1 MLRLRLAVD
10 EHRADAV
17 TEALEG
23 TGGVHRIVALKPER
37 AGTGV
42 VLAADV
48 MPSVADR
55 VVTMIRD
62 WEVDDA
68 DYLLTRQEVV
78 APSPP
83 HGHYSRGEGFAWIE
97 IMGQARTHSRVLG
110 QYLALMAVAAV
121 LGAIGVLTDNPI
133 LVVGAMAV
141 SPDILPISAACVGIV
156 AGRFPLARRAIGAL
170 LLGIVLTW
178 AVAAALA
185 WGLQAVG
192 ILSSGYEVHEENLHG
207 LQSVDYSTILVALGA
222 GVAAMLSFETRAASA
237 VGVAISVT
245 TIPASALF
253 GVSLGLGEVSVSWG
267 AAAVLGVN
275 VVLLLL
281 SGVLTLL
288 VQRGLAS
295 AARRRRRA
303 ASRSGDDLHNH
314 RRSRGRSSKSI
325 STSCCQVP
333 STRRPPITGTCPRL
347 QSARHAGGHAICV
360 VVEAVVLV
368 AALTGISRSTSARR
382 SATPPGS
389 NSIVVIAAVP
399 QLRTNAVTSPSV
411 TGPSATTCCTSAVM
425 SMTSESPCVEKLNS
439 RAVDGHALT
448 LANEDR
454 FSPE

>member
-1 MLRLRLAVD
+1 VLRLSLAV
-10 EHRADAV
+10 EEQQADAV
-17 TEALEG
+17 TEALAG
-23 TGGVHRIVALKPER
+23 TGGVHRIVVLNPER

-48 MPSVADR
+48 LPSVADR
-55 VVTMIRD
+55 VVSMIRD
-62 WEVDDA
+62 WDVDDA

-97 IMGQARTHSRVLG
+97 IMGQARAHSRVLG
-110 QYLALMAVAAV
+110 QYLALMTVAAV

-141 SPDILPISAACVGIV
+141 SPDLLPICAACVGIV
-156 AGRFPLARRAIGAL
+156 ARRLPLARRAIGTL

-192 ILSSGYEVHEENLHG
+192 ILSSSYQVHEENLHG
-207 LQSVDYSTILVALGA
+207 LQSIDYSTILVALAA

-267 AAAVLGVN
+267 AAGVLGVN

-281 SGVLTLL
+281 SGVVTLA
-288 VQRGLAS
+288 VQRGLT
-295 AARRRRRA
+295 
-303 ASRSGDDLHNH
+303 ASRGP
-314 RRSRGRSSKSI
+314 
-325 STSCCQVP
+325 VP
-333 STRRPPITGTCPRL
+333 GTTG
-347 QSARHAGGHAICV
+347 
-360 VVEAVVLV
+360 
-368 AALTGISRSTSARR
+368 
-382 SATPPGS
+382 
-389 NSIVVIAAVP
+389 
-399 QLRTNAVTSPSV
+399 
-411 TGPSATTCCTSAVM
+411 
-425 SMTSESPCVEKLNS
+425 
-439 RAVDGHALT
+439 
-448 LANEDR
+448 
-454 FSPE
+454 